1 MFIVDD
7 LIGDAVGYLFTRVEK
22 NRDAHDESIDS
33 IRQAMRGLSASFGDI
48 IYLYKKCSHKLNRFV
63 AKSDDEGFWDYFSVV
78 LDEDSLRK
86 FCNDSGVCKD
96 LRIAQDKLLSL
107 PFGSDSKAKSMIE
120 SFAYQLEAYEIA
132 FISAIREYFSKSEEL
147 DLIAAADKRSANP
160 KDALKIFE
168 KCIAGLEKEKAKIDK
183 VLDEIRA
190 NASRPLC

>member
-7 LIGDAVGYLFTRVEK
+7 LIGEAVGYLFTRVEK

-48 IYLYKKCSHKLNRFV
+48 IYLYKKCAHKLNRFV
-63 AKSDDEGFWDYFSVV
+63 AKSDDDGFWNYFSEV
-78 LDEDSLRK
+78 LDENSLRI
-86 FCNDSGVCKD
+86 FCNESGVCKD
-96 LRIAQDKLLSL
+96 LRITQDKLLSL

-147 DLIAAADKRSANP
+147 DLIAAADQRCADP
-160 KDALKIFE
+160 KDALNIFK
-168 KCIAGLEKEKAKIDK
+168 KCIGGLEKEKAKVDK

-190 NASRPLC
+190 NASRSLC

>member
-7 LIGDAVGYLFTRVEK
+7 LIGEAVGYLFTRVEK
-22 NRDAHDESIDS
+22 NRDAHDDSIDS

-63 AKSDDEGFWDYFSVV
+63 AKKDNDGFWDFFPDV
-78 LDEDSLRK
+78 LDDNSLRK

-96 LRIAQDKLLSL
+96 LRIAQDKLLSI

-120 SFAYQLEAYEIA
+120 NFAYQLEAYEIA
-132 FISAIREYFSKSEEL
+132 FISALREYFSKSEKL
-147 DLIAAADKRSANP
+147 DLIAATDQRNVDP

-168 KCIAGLEKEKAKIDK
+168 KCIAGLEKEKAKVDS